1 MADWVDVAKLEE
13 FDDGT
18 VRVVALDDG
27 REVAVFNVGGRFYAI
42 QDRCSHEEEALSWGV
57 VEGDEV
63 ICPRHGA
70 RFSLVTGAALTP
82 PACEPVAC
90 FAVRVEGG
98 VVQVDAASAR

>member
-1 MADWVDVAKLEE
+1 MVDWVDVAKLAD
-13 FDDGT
+13 FGDGT
-18 VRVVALDDG
+18 VRVVVLGDG

-42 QDRCSHEEEALSWGV
+42 EDRCSHEEEALSWGA

-82 PACEPVAC
+82 PACEPVAT

-98 VVQVDAASAR
+98 VVQVAAASAH

>member
-1 MADWVDVAKLEE
+1 MVDWENVAKVDD
-13 FDDGT
+13 FADGT
-18 VRVVALDDG
+18 VRVVALEDG
-27 REVAVFNVGGRFYAI
+27 REVAVFNVGGRYYAI
-42 QDRCSHEEEALSWGV
+42 EDRCSHEEEALSWGV

-82 PACEPVAC
+82 PACEPVAT

-98 VVQVDAASAR
+98 VVQVAVASAR